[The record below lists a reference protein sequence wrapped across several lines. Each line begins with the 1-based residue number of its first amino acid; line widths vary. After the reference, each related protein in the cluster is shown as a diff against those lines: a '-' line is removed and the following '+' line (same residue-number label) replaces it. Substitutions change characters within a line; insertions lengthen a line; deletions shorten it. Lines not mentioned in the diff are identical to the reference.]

1 MFIKNFLVENI
12 TNSTYYYEHNIIK
25 YIQSCATYDII
36 YYMNEISS
44 FIYNKIFMLII
55 IILYLFNYFTTKQFI
70 LLWLVHPI
78 TWLIKNLIKCNRP
91 YINNYEIKLF
101 DYNIIDKYSFP
112 SGHTTFCFL
121 IYFILLDNKII
132 NKYYIILPLL
142 VCISRILLGA
152 HYITDVAGGIILA
165 KILLLLVK

>member
-55 IILYLFNYFTTKQFI
+55 IILYLFNYFTPKQFI
-70 LLWLVHPI
+70 L
-78 TWLIKNLIKCNRP
+78 
-91 YINNYEIKLF
+91 
-101 DYNIIDKYSFP
+101 
-112 SGHTTFCFL
+112 
-121 IYFILLDNKII
+121 
-132 NKYYIILPLL
+132 
-142 VCISRILLGA
+142 
-152 HYITDVAGGIILA
+152 
-165 KILLLLVK
+165 